1 MSENPRLTDSR
12 HRQRVARYYLGRS
25 SNKSA
30 GQEIRLAR
38 LEMLVGPLRFI
49 CRWEEANAPKTVA
62 AIRRHLPLEAAAI
75 QARWSGESA
84 WAPISDYD
92 IRVEYENHTSH
103 PAPGDLL
110 LYPGGISEREI
121 LLPYGSAMFASKVGQ
136 LAGNHFATIVE
147 GRDQLVEMGRL
158 VLWHGAQK
166 LIFREID

>member
-1 MSENPRLTDSR
+1 
-12 HRQRVARYYLGRS
+12 
-25 SNKSA
+25 
-30 GQEIRLAR
+30 
-38 LEMLVGPLRFI
+38 MLIGPLRFI
-49 CRWEEANAPKTVA
+49 ARWEEANAPKTVA

-75 QARWSGESA
+75 QAGWSGESA

-92 IRVEYENHTSH
+92 IRVDYENPTSH

-158 VLWHGAQK
+158 VLGAGGQK
-166 LIFREID
+166 LILREID

>member
-1 MSENPRLTDSR
+1 M
-12 HRQRVARYYLGRS
+12 
-25 SNKSA
+25 
-30 GQEIRLAR
+30 AR

-49 CRWEEANAPKTVA
+49 ARWEEANAPKTVA

-92 IRVEYENHTSH
+92 IRVEFENHTSH

-136 LAGNHFATIVE
+136 LAGNHFATIIE
-147 GRDQLVEMGRL
+147 GRDQLTEMGRL

-166 LIFREID
+166 LVFREID